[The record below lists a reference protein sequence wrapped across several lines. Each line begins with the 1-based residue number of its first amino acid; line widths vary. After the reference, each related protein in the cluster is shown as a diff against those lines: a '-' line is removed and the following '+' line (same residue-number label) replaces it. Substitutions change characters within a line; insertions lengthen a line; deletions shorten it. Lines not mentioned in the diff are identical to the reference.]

1 MKQLVYIQL
10 MFILAINCLL
20 SQSNYK
26 FDIILQGLHVPWEI
40 KEIGKDLIVFTQRDG
55 YIHKFNLQTKELK
68 QILKVPD
75 VFEWGEGGLLGLEL
89 HPDFPDSNFIYIVY
103 NYGNSSNYKEK
114 VVKYRFEK
122 DTLIDPTIILDG
134 INASSVHNGSRLM
147 IGSDRKLYVTTGDA
161 NNTNTAPDTNSLNG
175 KLLRINLDGSIP
187 EDNPFGNAVWSLGH
201 RNAQGLVE
209 INGKIFISEHG
220 PNTDDEINIIERGGN
235 YGWPYVLGYCDG
247 NYYAEPE
254 FCKNHKVIEPLISLY
269 PNSTLAVCG
278 IDYYSKDL
286 FPELKGSLLMVTL
299 KTGLL
304 LQIRLNDSL
313 NRILEINKIIDNQF
327 GRLRVVR
334 VLSNGNI
341 IIGTS
346 NYINDKLILIEPIS
360 NSVEFNNN
368 QQYFDYWISDSVL
381 KINLSELHLFKSW
394 LEIID
399 VFGNIVHSSLLQSKF
414 EEINLKSK
422 PSGIYFLKI
431 SNAEYCFVRSF
442 LLVN

>member
-1 MKQLVYIQL
+1 
-10 MFILAINCLL
+10 
-20 SQSNYK
+20 
-26 FDIILQGLHVPWEI
+26 
-40 KEIGKDLIVFTQRDG
+40 
-55 YIHKFNLQTKELK
+55 
-68 QILKVPD
+68 
-75 VFEWGEGGLLGLEL
+75 
-89 HPDFPDSNFIYIVY
+89 
-103 NYGNSSNYKEK
+103 
-114 VVKYRFEK
+114 
-122 DTLIDPTIILDG
+122 
-134 INASSVHNGSRLM
+134 M

-254 FCKNHKVIEPLISLY
+254 FSKNHKVIEPLISLY

-346 NYINDKLILIEPIS
+346 NYNNDKLILIEPIS

-381 KINLSELHLFKSW
+381 KIN
-394 LEIID
+394 
-399 VFGNIVHSSLLQSKF
+399 
-414 EEINLKSK
+414 
-422 PSGIYFLKI
+422 
-431 SNAEYCFVRSF
+431 
-442 LLVN
+442 